1 MNNFNNMILITKEK
15 INFLKS
21 LPEYADSRLA
31 QINSKIDNSQ
41 DLELHTILQIGI
53 AMNIYFKSLIKSLE
67 TKNIIAANIL
77 LRSIVESFINI
88 EYIMKED
95 QQKRSAI
102 FSLEDFKNRKINL
115 ETIKE
120 LLRAKLNDARITLEL
135 SSKKKCNEQLKKIKS
150 EEDNILSILKND
162 YRIVIEESEKRIPS
176 VEQRAI
182 NAGLKN
188 IYDILY
194 RQLCWTTHL
203 NSTGLK
209 QLIKYENDKYII
221 APQDI
226 EEETKKIIPI
236 AYSIQL
242 KTIEDIMKKF
252 NLYIEEDFKAMENI
266 LKKLQI

>member
-135 SSKKKCNEQLKKIKS
+135 SSKKKCNEQLKKI
-150 EEDNILSILKND
+150 
-162 YRIVIEESEKRIPS
+162 
-176 VEQRAI
+176 
-182 NAGLKN
+182 
-188 IYDILY
+188 
-194 RQLCWTTHL
+194 
-203 NSTGLK
+203 
-209 QLIKYENDKYII
+209 
-221 APQDI
+221 
-226 EEETKKIIPI
+226 IPI